1 MNKQS
6 LFKYSALVL
15 SLLCTTPTFSATPY
29 SIEARGDGMGGV
41 GVVSA
46 SYLTAPFYNP
56 ALTAIYRRNDDAGMI
71 LPSVGVTYDD
81 QDQMLDSIDR
91 LADLLDASG
100 DTVTQEQIDEM
111 DSTLNQLDD
120 SEFNGE
126 LGGAFAIGVP
136 NPYLSMNIFG
146 KAYSETYVT
155 ADVGECGTPSDKNA
169 CTLQRARNT
178 TIDSVSVAVAEVGVA
193 MARYSTVFG
202 QHMAFGI
209 SPKLQRVYTYVY
221 QATPDNFDLKDITKN
236 SGVDNMINLDAGA
249 LWFYGPYRLGFSAAN
264 LVPHDIETQSVTAS
278 DGSLLQYSYKM
289 RPLYTIGAG
298 IVADFFTLSVDYD
311 LNELGR
317 YDAFDDNLQMLRV
330 GAEFDLLR
338 QLQLRIGYK
347 KNVAYS
353 GREPTYTAGIG
364 LSPLGLFQLDVAA
377 SYTNEDSMG
386 AYINFLASY

>member
-1 MNKQS
+1 MHKQS
-6 LFKYSALVL
+6 SFKYSALVL
-15 SLLCTTPTFSATPY
+15 LSSLATSTFAATPY

-56 ALTAIYRRNDDAGMI
+56 ALTAIYRRNDDAGII
-71 LPSVGVTYDD
+71 LPSIGGTYDD
-81 QDQMLDSIDR
+81 QDKMLDSIDR
-91 LADLLDASG
+91 LSDLLDSS
-100 DTVTQEQIDEM
+100 DNVTQAQIDAI
-111 DSTLNQLDD
+111 DSELSLIDD

-126 LGGAFAIGVP
+126 LGGAFAVAVP

-155 ADVGECGTPSDKNA
+155 ADVGDCSTPSNEND

-178 TIDSVSVAVAEVGVA
+178 TVDSVSVAVAEIGVA

-202 QHMAFGI
+202 QHMSFGI

-221 QATPDNFDLKDITKN
+221 QATPENFDLKDIRKN
-236 SGVDNMINLDAGA
+236 SGVENMLNLDAGA
-249 LWFYGPYRLGFSAAN
+249 LWFYGPYRFGVTASN
-264 LVPHDIETQSVTAS
+264 LVPHDIETKSITSS
-278 DGSLLQYSYKM
+278 DGSPLQYSYKM
-289 RPLYTIGAG
+289 RPLYAIGGG

-317 YDAFDDNLQMLRV
+317 YDAFDDNVQMLRV
-330 GAEFDLLR
+330 GAEIDLLR
-338 QLQLRIGYK
+338 QLQLRVGYK

-353 GREPTYTAGIG
+353 GREPTYTAGVG
-364 LSPLGLFQLDVAA
+364 LSPLGLFELDVAA

-386 AYINFLASY
+386 AYVNFLASY